1 MIGCYRPI
9 HGITTKEAINSYP
22 INSDESEAFINTQF
36 NEFETEQDIKACLGP
51 SKTITNE
58 VSLDVQQMYEENP
71 YPRYKHAD
79 FTRPLLQNQQ
89 LSSSP

>member
-36 NEFETEQDIKACLGP
+36 NECETEQDIKDRLGH
-51 SKTITNE
+51 SKKITNE

-79 FTRPLLQNQQ
+79 HTQPLFAKPTAELI
-89 LSSSP
+89 S